1 VLRSRLFSTSS
12 DVWSFGIA
20 VWEIFA
26 FGALPY
32 YLLNNAEVTEFVQNR
47 GRLEKPP
54 HMPQNLFDLMLRF
67 CDGFRWIIA
76 RILVV
81 LDAQTSIRPIGLVL
95 YKFAIVC
102 RRVTLSYCSFL
113 LRVYFL
119 HGIFLMNAKICYII
133 MCSLFFLLKIFISD
147 RFWIFALIN
156 RQENVYQLNIIFW

>member
-67 CDGFRWIIA
+67 CDGFHWITVSIF
-76 RILVV
+76 VF
-81 LDAQTSIRPIGLVL
+81 LDAQTSIRPIGPVL

-102 RRVTLSYCSFL
+102 RRVILSYCSFL

-119 HGIFLMNAKICYII
+119 HSIFLNEGENILYNIIVCSFFHVKICHLWQVLRIHLDQPSKE
-133 MCSLFFLLKIFISD
+133 CFK
-147 RFWIFALIN
+147 
-156 RQENVYQLNIIFW
+156 